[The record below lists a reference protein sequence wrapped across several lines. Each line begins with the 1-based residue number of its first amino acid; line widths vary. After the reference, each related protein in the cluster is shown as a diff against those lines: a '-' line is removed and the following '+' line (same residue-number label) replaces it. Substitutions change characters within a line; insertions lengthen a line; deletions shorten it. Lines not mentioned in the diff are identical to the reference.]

1 MLGRLFNLNPVLT
14 QADAREYVQAL
25 YRILLSREP
34 DEAGLMSHVNVLMAG
49 HKTVGQIL
57 IEFSS
62 SEEFKLK
69 SMSGTPLEAL
79 HEARVQMVRQLPAAK
94 RIVDLGGGADN
105 QPEGALVVMGYPH
118 NFDTLTIVE
127 PPASGRHEI
136 YQEVPNDLTEVPTP
150 QGLVKYIYTSM
161 SDLSTIE
168 SGSID
173 LVFSGESIE
182 HVSYDECI
190 KTLAEVRRI
199 LAPTGFFCFDTPNR
213 ALTKLQLPNSY
224 INPDHKYEYTHQEM
238 TRLLTNAKLA
248 IIEEKGISWMPDS
261 ARTHNFRITEMMMN
275 VGMYDKIEQCY
286 LLYYKCRAV

>member
-1 MLGRLFNLNPVLT
+1 MLGRLFSSNPVLT
-14 QADAREYVQAL
+14 QDDAREYVQAL
-25 YRILLSREP
+25 YRVVLDREA
-34 DEAGLMSHVNVLMAG
+34 DDAGLASHVSILMSG
-49 HKTVGQIL
+49 YKSVGQLL
-57 IEFSS
+57 IEFSC

-69 SMSGTPLEAL
+69 GMSGSPLESL
-79 HEARVQMVRQLPAAK
+79 HESRVQMVRQLPAAK

-105 QPEGALVVMGYPH
+105 NPVGAMIAMGYPH
-118 NFDTLTIVE
+118 SFETLTIVE

-136 YQEVPNDLTEVPTP
+136 YQEVPNDLTEVPTA

-161 SDLSTIE
+161 SDLSQIE

-182 HVSYDECI
+182 HITYEECI

-199 LAPTGFFCFDTPNR
+199 LSPTGYFCFDTPNR
-213 ALTKLQLPNSY
+213 TLTKLQMPNSY

-238 TRLLTNAKLA
+238 SRLLTDAKLA
-248 IIEEKGISWMPDS
+248 ILEEKGITYMPDS
-261 ARTHNFRITEMMMN
+261 ARTHNFRILEMMLHT
-275 VGMYDKIEQCY
+275 GMHDEIEACY